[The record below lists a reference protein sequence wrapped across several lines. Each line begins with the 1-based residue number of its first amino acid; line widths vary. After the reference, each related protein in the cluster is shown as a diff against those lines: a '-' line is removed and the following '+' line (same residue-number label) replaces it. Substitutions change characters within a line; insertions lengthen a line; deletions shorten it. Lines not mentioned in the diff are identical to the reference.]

1 MERRGDIVRQVERLL
16 DGHELAIVTI
26 SEPISSA
33 NTIDA
38 NNLRTSDVSS
48 SSLDSSTPANLQA
61 DLDHYKELF
70 AKLRFSYVEQ
80 VTKEKFIRAIV
91 GDPPL
96 IVTPQENTDLEN
108 HNALAKA
115 KLRTLKQE
123 VADMVAGLGT
133 RGREL
138 SRRYERVQLETAY
151 LRELPE
157 RVMEREAQV
166 NELKAVRRSGQGPL
180 TSLPLAQTLEMVDS
194 RKIQMGEIDRQ
205 LEQMQSQ
212 ASWKRKELERLRVEL
227 QNLEAKRQNSTTAA
241 QEAKRRKQ
249 AAFGG
254 IEDDLEERGRWWTAS
269 EVLLKQ
275 MLEARG

>member
-1 MERRGDIVRQVERLL
+1 VRQVERLL